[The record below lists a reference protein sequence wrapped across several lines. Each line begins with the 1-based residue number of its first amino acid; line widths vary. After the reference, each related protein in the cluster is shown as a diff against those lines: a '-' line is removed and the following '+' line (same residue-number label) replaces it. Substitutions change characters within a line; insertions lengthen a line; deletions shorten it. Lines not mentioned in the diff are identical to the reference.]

1 LGGAD
6 LITKDMEF
14 AYPQYSVE
22 SIVEKNP
29 YVIIADSNTTLE
41 YLQSH
46 EALGQLDA
54 VKSGRVIIMDADTV
68 SRPTL
73 RFISEIK
80 KCIEKMHT
88 F

>member
-1 LGGAD
+1 
-6 LITKDMEF
+6 M
-14 AYPQYSVE
+14 
-22 SIVEKNP
+22 EKNP
-29 YVIIADSNTTLE
+29 YVIIAVSYTTLE

-54 VKSGRVIIMDADTV
+54 VKSGRVIIMDADIV